1 MLTKKVI
8 RIWKRTM
15 SIEKS
20 LIEYCSPTLAKLKTA
35 NLFSCKYSEENELN
49 AVVAS
54 WNRYFNGKGIELIVL
69 RKQNGSALV
78 YVCRRNRLELDLDKK
93 GVAEFLANYGYESIK
108 VDYAIEKLKSRLK
121 DCDGFPHEI
130 GIFLDYPL
138 EDVKG
143 FIENAGANFKCCG
156 CWKVYCN
163 ECEAIKLF
171 AKYQKCRE
179 VYSRLFYAGTRSIE
193 QLTVKA

>member
-1 MLTKKVI
+1 MEGNGAF
-8 RIWKRTM
+8 M
-15 SIEKS
+15 SIERS

-35 NLFSCKYSEENELN
+35 NLFSYEYSDDNELN
-49 AVVAS
+49 SVITS
-54 WNRYFNGKGIELIVL
+54 WNNYFKEKGIELIVL

-78 YVCRRNRLELDLDKK
+78 YICRKNRLELDLNKQ
-93 GVAEFLANYGYESIK
+93 GVAEFLADYGYES
-108 VDYAIEKLKSRLK
+108 VNAEYAIDMLKARINGC
-121 DCDGFPHEI
+121 DCFPHEI